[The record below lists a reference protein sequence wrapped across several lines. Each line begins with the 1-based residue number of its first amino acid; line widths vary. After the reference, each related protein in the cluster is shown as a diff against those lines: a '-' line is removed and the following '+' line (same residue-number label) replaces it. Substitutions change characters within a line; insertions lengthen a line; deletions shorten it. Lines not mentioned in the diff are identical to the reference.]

1 MAVKIAPNIRKE
13 LKAAGILSNR
23 DMEHF
28 SIRVITGNGVLDAQK
43 MAVLTEVARR
53 YGDGSIA
60 MTARMTLE
68 LGGFHYEDLDAA
80 RKMIEEAG
88 METGGTGKKVRPVV
102 ACKGTVCVFGLI
114 DTQALGTEI
123 HKRFYEGYRDV
134 TLPHKFKIAVGGCP
148 NNCVKPDLNDVGII
162 GQRKPKLNE
171 EKCHQCKK
179 CVVEMECPMGAAV
192 VGENGRPVYNEE
204 ICNNCGR
211 CIRKCPFGAPEETM
225 SGYKV
230 VIGGRWGKSIRIGS
244 PLHQIFT
251 KEEALDMVEKA
262 ILLFK
267 EKGLP
272 GERFSTTIER
282 LGLDNVEKELMGTEL
297 LERKA
302 EILG

>member
-1 MAVKIAPNIRKE
+1 M
-13 LKAAGILSNR
+13 
-23 DMEHF
+23 
-28 SIRVITGNGVLDAQK
+28 
-43 MAVLTEVARR
+43 
-53 YGDGSIA
+53 Y
-60 MTARMTLE
+60 
-68 LGGFHYEDLDAA
+68 
-80 RKMIEEAG
+80 
-88 METGGTGKKVRPVV
+88 
-102 ACKGTVCVFGLI
+102 
-114 DTQALGTEI
+114 
-123 HKRFYEGYRDV
+123 KR
-134 TLPHKFKIAVGGCP
+134 
-148 NNCVKPDLNDVGII
+148 
-162 GQRKPKLNE
+162 Q
-171 EKCHQCKK
+171 
-179 CVVEMECPMGAAV
+179 
-192 VGENGRPVYNEE
+192 PVYNEE

-282 LGLDNVEKELMGTEL
+282 LGLDNVEKELMGNEL